1 MTTTV
6 NPPHPHAEAL
16 RRHYHLRAVTAPKD
30 IPPAHVRAHVM
41 QAIQNAKDAGFHLF
55 AEDLANL
62 FRKRF
67 AGRVDEGGN
76 KSP

>member
-1 MTTTV
+1 M
-6 NPPHPHAEAL
+6 NPAHPHAEAIHRHYTL
-16 RRHYHLRAVTAPKD
+16 RRVLGPKD
-30 IPPAHVRAHVM
+30 VPPAHVRAHVM

-67 AGRVDEGGN
+67 AGRVDEGGD